1 MKSHRGMTKK
11 EVIDAE
17 KGLYQAILSLR
28 TPGECQQF
36 FSDLC
41 TPAEL
46 AALVDRWAVVAYL
59 NDGLPYRQIHALT
72 GVSVTTIGRVG
83 RFLTNGN
90 GGYSK
95 ALERLKNLRT
105 GKSK

>member
-1 MKSHRGMTKK
+1 MKSHRGMTAK
-11 EVIDAE
+11 ETTEIEA
-17 KGLYQAILSLR
+17 GLYQAILSLR
-28 TPGECQQF
+28 TADECKRF

-46 AALVDRWAVVAYL
+46 EALVDRWAVVAYL
-59 NDGLPYRQIHALT
+59 NNGLPYRKIHALT

-90 GGYSK
+90 GGYST
-95 ALERLKNLRT
+95 ALERLNT
-105 GKSK
+105 S

>member
-1 MKSHRGMTKK
+1 MKSHRGMTEK
-11 EVIDAE
+11 EAVDAE
-17 KGLYQAILSLR
+17 MGLYQAILSLR
-28 TPGECQQF
+28 TPNECQQF

-46 AALVDRWAVVAYL
+46 EALVDRWAVVAYL

-90 GGYSK
+90 GGYRK
-95 ALERLKNLRT
+95 ALERLENLSI

>member
-41 TPAEL
+41 TPDEL
-46 AALVDRWAVVAYL
+46 EALVDRWAVVAYL

>member
-11 EVIDAE
+11 EVIGAE

-46 AALVDRWAVVAYL
+46 EALVDRWAVVAYL